1 MPSITGR
8 LLPVLTVRDLGRS
21 TAWYVAV
28 FGMEVRRQFVDES
41 GRLGDACLFEPS
53 SGLEVCLV
61 DHAAN
66 PGDRFSEFRT
76 GLDHLEFLVAK
87 RSDLDEW
94 ANCLDALSV
103 PHSGVKEPSYTKNAM
118 ITFRDPDNIQLE
130 LFWRAPEEPDC
141 SAVS

>member
-21 TAWYVAV
+21 TTWYAAV
-28 FGMEVRRQFVDES
+28 LGMEIRRQFVDDS
-41 GRLGDACLFEPS
+41 GHVGDTCLFEPS
-53 SGLEVCLV
+53 SGLEISLV

-66 PGDRFSEFRT
+66 PGDGFSEFRT
-76 GLDHLEFLVAK
+76 GLDHLEFVVAK

-94 ANCLDALSV
+94 ANRLDTLEV
-103 PHSGVKEPSYTKNAM
+103 PHSGVKEPAYTKNAM

-130 LFWRAPEEPDC
+130 FFWRAPETDC